1 VDAPSTGGASA
12 EVSDLPDGEYRVEIT
27 TDDLAAAGL
36 DNHDGKSGTWT
47 LTVREGTYEVRCRPL
62 DDPGIDC
69 GQSVED
75 GPLDAGYLRG
85 TGNTVTFVYDP
96 ELVSKL
102 SGCKLPVSETLPD
115 HCGPGGGGPRTWEIE
130 GDSLTF
136 SGDLEPWTKI
146 G

>member
-1 VDAPSTGGASA
+1 M
-12 EVSDLPDGEYRVEIT
+12 EIT

-36 DNHDGKSGTWT
+36 DNRDGKSGTWT
-47 LTVREGTYEVRCRPL
+47 FTVRDGTYEMRCRPI

-85 TGNTVTFVYDP
+85 TGQTVTLVYDP
-96 ELVSKL
+96 ELISKL
-102 SGCKLPVSETLPD
+102 TGCKLPVSSTLPD
-115 HCGPGGGGPRTWEIE
+115 HCGPGGSITLTWEIE
-130 GDSLTF
+130 GDSLTL
-136 SGDLEPWTKI
+136 SGDLGRGYELVLEPWTKI